1 MSSHAFLPAHGSLG
15 FGIRRSSAMNYHGF
29 TIEPF
34 EAGKDLWHARIRRA
48 DLEPVII
55 DGEPFPTLE
64 IGFAWSNREAA
75 IVDAMAHINRLDQ
88 MLQAKPPVAA

>member
-1 MSSHAFLPAHGSLG
+1 MFPSASKLAGSSG
-15 FGIRRSSAMNYHGF
+15 MNYHGF

-48 DLEPVII
+48 DLKPIII
-55 DGEPFPTLE
+55 DGEPFSTLE

-88 MLQAKPPVAA
+88 MLQATPSVAA